1 MLIKKFQNIFYFYRQ
16 LNNRMR
22 KLINYSRLVKFEHT
36 IFALPFALTGF
47 FFAMRHDSSNLSIKL
62 LALVLLCMVFARN
75 AAMGFNR
82 YLDREFDKL
91 NPRTAFREIP
101 AGVLEPKSVLLFVIL
116 NSLFFIGTT
125 WFINSL
131 CFYLSPVALFV
142 ILFYSYTKRFT
153 PLCHFVLSLGLA
165 IAPVGAYLAVAGK
178 FDLLPL
184 MLGFVVFFWVSG
196 FDIIYAL
203 QDEDFDINLNLKS
216 IPSITGKKRAL
227 VIAKLI
233 HLFSAIFVVIVAVLT
248 PANWLH
254 IIGATIFIGLLI
266 YQHTLVKSN
275 DLSKVNFAF
284 FTTNGIASV
293 IYGICVI
300 VGLWI

>member
-1 MLIKKFQNIFYFYRQ
+1 MK
-16 LNNRMR
+16 

-47 FFAMRHDSSNLSIKL
+47 FFAVRQDSSNLSIKL
-62 LALVLLCMVFARN
+62 LILVMLCMVFARN

-82 YLDREFDKL
+82 FLDREFDKL
-91 NPRTAFREIP
+91 NPRTASREIP

-116 NSLFFIGTT
+116 NALFFIATT

-153 PLCHFVLSLGLA
+153 PICHFVLSLGLA
-165 IAPVGAYLAVAGK
+165 IAPMGAYLAVTGQ
-178 FDLLPL
+178 FDWLPL
-184 MLGFVVFFWVSG
+184 MLSLVVFFWVSG

-203 QDEDFDINLNLKS
+203 QDEDFDKDLNLKS
-216 IPSITGKKRAL
+216 IPSILGKKRAL
-227 VIAKLI
+227 QFAKII
-233 HLFSAIFVVIVAVLT
+233 HFCSAIFVVAVAVLT

-254 IIGATIFIGLLI
+254 IVGSVLFIGLLA
-266 YQHTLVKSN
+266 YQHALVKPD
-275 DLSKVNFAF
+275 DLSRVNLAF

-293 IYGICVI
+293 IYGLFVI
-300 VGLWI
+300 AGLWI

>member
-1 MLIKKFQNIFYFYRQ
+1 
-16 LNNRMR
+16 MR

-47 FFAMRHDSSNLSIKL
+47 FFALKQDSTNLSIKL
-62 LALVLLCMVFARN
+62 LILVLLCMVFARN

-82 YLDREFDKL
+82 FLDREFDKL
-91 NPRTAFREIP
+91 NPRTALREIP

-116 NSLFFIGTT
+116 NALFFVVTT

-165 IAPVGAYLAVAGK
+165 IAPMGAYLAVAGK
-178 FDLLPL
+178 FDWLPL
-184 MLGFVVFFWVSG
+184 MLSFVVFFWVSG

-203 QDEDFDINLNLKS
+203 QDEDFDKNLNLKS
-216 IPSITGKKRAL
+216 IPSLMGRKRAL
-227 VIAKLI
+227 DLARII
-233 HLFSAIFVVIVAVLT
+233 HFCSAIFVVTVAILT

-254 IIGATIFIGLLI
+254 IIGAVSFTGLLF
-266 YQHTLVKSN
+266 YQHTIVKPD
-275 DLSKVNFAF
+275 DLSRVNFAF

-293 IYGICVI
+293 IYGVFVI
-300 VGLWI
+300 AGLLI

>member
-1 MLIKKFQNIFYFYRQ
+1 
-16 LNNRMR
+16 MR

-36 IFALPFALTGF
+36 LFALPFALTGF
-47 FFAMRHDSSNLSIKL
+47 SFAMWHDSSNLSIKL
-62 LALVLLCMVFARN
+62 LILVILCMVFARN

-82 YLDREFDKL
+82 FLDREFDKK
-91 NPRTAFREIP
+91 NPRTAIREIP

-116 NSLFFIGTT
+116 NAIFFIITT
-125 WFINSL
+125 WFINRL
-131 CFYLSPVALFV
+131 CFFLSPVALFV

-178 FDLLPL
+178 FDWLPV
-184 MLGFVVFFWVSG
+184 MLGLAVFFWVSG

-203 QDEDFDINLNLKS
+203 QDEEFDKKLNLKS
-216 IPSITGKKRAL
+216 IPSLFGKDRAL
-227 VIAKLI
+227 DIAKFI
-233 HLFSAIFVVIVAVLT
+233 HFCSAVFVVIVAVIT
-248 PANWLH
+248 PATLLH
-254 IIGATIFIGLLI
+254 IIGAAVFILLLV

-275 DLSKVNFAF
+275 DLSRVNMAF

-293 IYGICVI
+293 LYGFFVI
-300 VGLWI
+300 AGLWF

>member
-1 MLIKKFQNIFYFYRQ
+1 MGSLS
-16 LNNRMR
+16 
-22 KLINYSRLVKFEHT
+22 NYSKLVKFEHT
-36 IFALPFALTGF
+36 IFAIPFALIGF
-47 FFAMRHDSSNLSIKL
+47 FFALEENDASISFKL

-82 YLDREFDKL
+82 YLDRKIDKL
-91 NPRTAFREIP
+91 NPRTAIREIP
-101 AGVLEPKSVLLFVIL
+101 AGILNPKSVLFFVIINAL
-116 NSLFFIGTT
+116 LFIVAT

-142 ILFYSYTKRFT
+142 ILFYSYTKRLT

-178 FDLLPL
+178 FDWLPVI
-184 MLGFVVFFWVSG
+184 LGFVIFFWVSG

-203 QDEDFDINLNLKS
+203 QDEEFDKGLKLKS
-216 IPSITGKKRAL
+216 IPALLGKKRAL
-227 VIAKLI
+227 NFSKLI
-233 HLFSAIFVVIVAVLT
+233 HFFAAVFVILVAILT

-254 IIGATIFIGLLI
+254 LIGSGVFISLLF
-266 YQHTLVKSN
+266 YQHTLVKYN
-275 DLSKVNFAF
+275 DLSKVNIAF

-293 IYGICVI
+293 IYGLLVI
-300 VGLWI
+300 TGLFI